1 MQKIKT
7 YGSRDIPEDLRPLSC
22 ELDSLRDLLLQLAR
36 ERTDGPKDGLIA
48 VTRMLSGVTVE
59 QWNDVAKLYGLQE
72 WLALSLD
79 ESSCLNL
86 NNLLNALEDLAHQ
99 SEHDPLTG
107 LENRRAFN
115 RKMQMEA
122 ERVERSNSTVSLV
135 IIDIDNFKNVND
147 TYGHPCGDEVLCG
160 LADVLIEAK
169 RVYDVAA
176 RLGGEEFALLLPG
189 ASALKTK
196 SMVERV
202 LQQFSEQKFGCENHE
217 PFSCTFSAG
226 VACMNGRGSTSI
238 TQLMELADKALYEA
252 KTSGKNCVHVARQ
265 KPDFEYD
272 RSTMVHSNEKQFLFS
287 GTD

>member
-1 MQKIKT
+1 MQKTKT
-7 YGSRDIPEDLRPLSC
+7 YGGRDIPEDLRPLSG
-22 ELDSLRDLLLQLAR
+22 ELESLRQILLQLAK
-36 ERTDGPKDGLIA
+36 ERTSGQTSGLIA
-48 VTRMLSGVTVE
+48 VTRMFNGITIE
-59 QWNDVAKLYGLQE
+59 QWKQVAQKHGLQE
-72 WLALSLD
+72 WFALSLD
-79 ESSCLNL
+79 ESSHLNL
-86 NNLLNALEDLAHQ
+86 SHLLQALEDLAHQ

-115 RKMQMEA
+115 RKLQIEA
-122 ERVERSNSTVSLV
+122 ERVDRSNGTVSLAC
-135 IIDIDNFKNVND
+135 IDIDNFKNVND

-160 LADVLIEAK
+160 LAEVLSETK

-189 ASALKTK
+189 ASALKAK

-202 LQQFSEQKFGCENHE
+202 LLRFSEQLFGCEPHA

-226 VACMNGRGSTSI
+226 VSCMSGRGT
-238 TQLMELADKALYEA
+238 TTPAMLMELADKALYEA

-265 KPDFEYD
+265 QPDFEYD

-287 GTD
+287 GTE